1 VKLQNKRAIITAAA
15 SGMGKAG
22 VERFAKEGATV
33 VAVDIDKAKL
43 DEVVN
48 AVKAAGG
55 AARASDDQLESWGFR
70 LG

>member
-1 VKLQNKRAIITAAA
+1 
-15 SGMGKAG
+15 MGKAG